1 MRRTGEE
8 LGGRLRLLVG
18 KPGLDGHSNGAEQ
31 IAVRARDC
39 GFEVVYQGIR
49 LTPAQIVA
57 AAVEEDVHVV
67 GLSILS
73 GSHMEAVP
81 AVLRG
86 LREAG
91 AGDVPVVVGGII
103 PDGDAARLRE
113 QGVAAVFTPKD
124 FELTEIMRSVVDV
137 VRGPTASRR
146 SPDGRRALAPR
157 SADG

>member
-1 MRRTGEE
+1 
-8 LGGRLRLLVG
+8 
-18 KPGLDGHSNGAEQ
+18 
-31 IAVRARDC
+31 
-39 GFEVVYQGIR
+39 
-49 LTPAQIVA
+49 
-57 AAVEEDVHVV
+57 VEEDVHVV

-91 AGDVPVVVGGII
+91 AADVPVVVGGII

-124 FELTEIMRSVVDV
+124 FELTGILREVAEV
-137 VRGPTASRR
+137 VRAAHGLPATA
-146 SPDGRRALAPR
+146 
-157 SADG
+157 

>member
-1 MRRTGEE
+1 
-8 LGGRLRLLVG
+8 VD
-18 KPGLDGHSNGAEQ
+18 GLSKGAEQ

-73 GSHMEAVP
+73 GSHRVLVP
-81 AVLRG
+81 EVLRL

-91 AGDVPVVVGGII
+91 AGDLPVVVGGII
-103 PDGDAARLRE
+103 PDADARWLID

-124 FELTEIMRSVVDV
+124 YGITEIIGRIVGV
-137 VRGPTASRR
+137 VR
-146 SPDGRRALAPR
+146 
-157 SADG
+157 SAAGLPVA